1 MPSSTSART
10 VQSAHTHS
18 DAAGGPSSIFLNN
31 SCLALKWSNATGHLV
46 KVVKLPIEVIHD
58 SKEEKAVYP

>member
-1 MPSSTSART
+1 MVDDLLASIQDMYQDILLRPST
-10 VQSAHTHS
+10 
-18 DAAGGPSSIFLNN
+18 FL
-31 SCLALKWSNATGHLV
+31 LYDLKWSIATGHLV